1 METEPQKESSLDSQL
16 SAGGCSSWSCPA
28 LKRTV
33 REGEINL
40 CSAQTRRS
48 GAVCCGSI
56 WWPLPT
62 NTPWLSLGNFQALL
76 CSEMGSGLLM
86 LSVSRDDTPAFLLH
100 LKLYPNREPPQG
112 PLAWTLATLFPAQ
125 GLLPGCTRAATR
137 ISPHP
142 PPRLGFTCLPPED
155 LSQGPDPSLVS
166 RSRVHLRLHLGLPS
180 GLACSPYTGGSWT
193 AGRVW
198 PGRACSLTCICA
210 PISL

>member
-142 PPRLGFTCLPPED
+142 PASGSHACPRRTSPRVRTPAWSLAAGCTCGFIWD
-155 LSQGPDPSLVS
+155 SL
-166 RSRVHLRLHLGLPS
+166 RGLPAPHTLGAPGPRVGS
-180 GLACSPYTGGSWT
+180 GLA
-193 AGRVW
+193 A
-198 PGRACSLTCICA
+198 RAR
-210 PISL
+210 